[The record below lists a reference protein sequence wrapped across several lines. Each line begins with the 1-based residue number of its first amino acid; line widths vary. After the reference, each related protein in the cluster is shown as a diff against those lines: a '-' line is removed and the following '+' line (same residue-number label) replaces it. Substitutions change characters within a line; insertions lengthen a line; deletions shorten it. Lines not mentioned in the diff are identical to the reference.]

1 MMPFWDRGSGIG
13 FGLRKDDTQLKQS
26 LDAAIAKVQTDG
38 TLKKLAEK
46 YFPGIDV
53 SVKP

>member
-1 MMPFWDRGSGIG
+1 
-13 FGLRKDDTQLKQS
+13 
-26 LDAAIAKVQTDG
+26 IAKVQGDG

-53 SVKP
+53 SAKP